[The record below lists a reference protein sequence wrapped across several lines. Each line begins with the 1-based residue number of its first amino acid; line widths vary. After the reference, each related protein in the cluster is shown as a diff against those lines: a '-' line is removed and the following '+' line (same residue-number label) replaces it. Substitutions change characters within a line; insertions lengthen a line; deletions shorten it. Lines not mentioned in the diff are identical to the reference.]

1 MCLDKFLRQI
11 LAWLEVRTTLKS
23 IESLSEGY
31 YPLKYADLD
40 DFVRHLHVIIVE
52 EETDG
57 LVYRKTIVGFYK
69 KKQVT
74 LVLWSCGISIVR
86 CWITWNTSNN
96 VP

>member
-1 MCLDKFLRQI
+1 MCLNKFLRRI
-11 LAWLEVRTTLKS
+11 LAWLEVRTVLKS

-31 YPLKYADLD
+31 YSFKHAELD
-40 DFVRHLHVIIVE
+40 DLIGYLCVVNIE

-69 KKQVT
+69 KKRVT

-86 CWITWNTSNN
+86 CWIMWDTSNN